1 MPHKKGRQKDMELLI
16 ENLGK
21 RYGQHWA
28 LRQLS
33 LRCEPGMLGLV
44 GPNGAGKTTLM
55 RMIATLLEPTE
66 GTIRWNGQDIRTHG
80 EALRQVLGYLPQE
93 FGIYPEFT
101 GRQFL
106 RYLAAMK
113 GLPKSL
119 AHRRVDEVLE
129 IVNLEQVAD
138 RKLPTYS
145 GGMKQRIGIAQAL
158 LNDPE
163 LLIVDEPTA
172 GLDPAERVRFR
183 TLLASLTSNR
193 IIILSTHIISDVEAV
208 ANRLVILQEG
218 RVLADTTPEA
228 LLATHRWQG
237 LECDHRSGHR
247 LAVTGDLSSQHDGQ
261 PDERH
266 HAAPRSAPRARM
278 RLPSSSTPAWKKPI
292 CWQRVGKKRP
302 SDARRIRLSVAQR
315 HSGIYRCRN
324 CTDRRHLAGR
334 LQKRAEIGQLKVELD
349 WLRKKGRFCRSGE
362 DPDWAEP

>member
-1 MPHKKGRQKDMELLI
+1 MELTI
-16 ENLGK
+16 EHLGK

-28 LRQLS
+28 LRDLS
-33 LRCEPGMLGLV
+33 MRCERGMLGLV

-55 RMIATLLEPTE
+55 RMIATLLEPTA
-66 GTIRWNGQDIRTHG
+66 GTILWNGQDIRTHG
-80 EALRQVLGYLPQE
+80 VALRQVLGYLPQD

-113 GLPKSL
+113 GLPGSL
-119 AHRRVDEVLE
+119 AHRRVDEVVE

-208 ANRLVILQEG
+208 ANRLMILQEG

-228 LLATHRWQG
+228 LLAIT
-237 LECDHRSGHR
+237 
-247 LAVTGDLSSQHDGQ
+247 
-261 PDERH
+261 
-266 HAAPRSAPRARM
+266 
-278 RLPSSSTPAWKKPI
+278 
-292 CWQRVGKKRP
+292 VGKVWSVTTDQATAMQLQAAYQVSTMVNQMHGITLRIVSATRPHEMAVVIDPSLEEAYLLATSKRT
-302 SDARRIRLSVAQR
+302 ILV
-315 HSGIYRCRN
+315 
-324 CTDRRHLAGR
+324 
-334 LQKRAEIGQLKVELD
+334 
-349 WLRKKGRFCRSGE
+349 
-362 DPDWAEP
+362 